1 MSLDKFV
8 KPGKKQDGAKGVE
21 IKKPAVKPSAMNE
34 EKPEKPVKKETA
46 KKAPAKRKVKPAQ
59 VEEDV
64 DDAAGQLQ
72 ADMIG
77 DVEAVEGAAAEDT
90 TPRESALKAMGLV
103 KFALACP
110 VCKFKKELLVA
121 GEPKPNQL
129 LCKKCGG
136 QMKASKKV

>member
-21 IKKPAVKPSAMNE
+21 KPAVKPSAVKE
-34 EKPEKPVKKETA
+34 EKSEKPAKKETA

-64 DDAAGQLQ
+64 DDDEGQLQ

-77 DVEAVEGAAAEDT
+77 DGEAVEGAAAEDD

-110 VCKFKKELLVA
+110 TCKFKKELLVT
-121 GEPKPNQL
+121 GEPKPHQL

-136 QMKASKKV
+136 QMKASKKT